1 MLATSFLQHISVGR
15 MARRT
20 DRDSTDDQFVEE
32 NQRHRDAE
40 ARALTVTAVLLPPPA
55 LLAAAAAAAQGDDE
69 LRSWQSPPP
78 GPPEADPP
86 PPEPTQKP
94 THHLLCP
101 LPPALS
107 AGYGGMAGPYP
118 AIPVVA
124 ELVET
129 EEQVCFAD
137 LEELAELPDA
147 AAAVAFRSFT
157 PGSSPGRGS
166 GHNWAPCTAGGHTAL
181 QANPEAARL
190 ATSAPVQPCSFF
202 THGPSAQASHGVPMS
217 FAQAAAHQQE
227 IHLVASFLQHQDN
240 SAGQTELASASYSS
254 VMSQFTQQFVPD
266 SMQYNHSPSSLMSV
280 AQQPSVMMPEAT
292 QQFVLLQQHQFARP
306 APLPYNSSSASLM
319 SVTQQPTP
327 DAAYAP
333 AHCAT
338 VISEAIPV
346 LAVAQNLVPS
356 SLKEI
361 FATHVMCDYT
371 PRVPKQFATSR
382 WATLE
387 DLVSKLQ
394 QHAPAE
400 VTKLGNQNLRQMI
413 TEWYKNHPAFENLPF
428 SAWGK
433 RLKNN
438 APQASARSLTFKF
451 CFEHTPGGLGR

>member
-1 MLATSFLQHISVGR
+1 
-15 MARRT
+15 MAPRT
-20 DRDSTDDQFVEE
+20 DRDNRDSTDNQLIEE

-40 ARALTVTAVLLPPPA
+40 AGFLTVTAVLLPPPA
-55 LLAAAAAAAQGDDE
+55 LLAAAAAAAQGDDAFQP
-69 LRSWQSPPP
+69 WQSPQP
-78 GPPEADPP
+78 GPPEADPAP

-94 THHLLCP
+94 AHHLLRP

-118 AIPVVA
+118 VIPVVA

-157 PGSSPGRGS
+157 PGSSPGRGP
-166 GHNWAPCTAGGHTAL
+166 GHNWAPCTAGGYTAL

-190 ATSAPVQPCSFF
+190 ASSAPVQPGSFF
-202 THGPSAQASHGVPMS
+202 TRGPSAQASHGVPMPL
-217 FAQAAAHQQE
+217 AQAAAHQQE
-227 IHLVASFLQHQDN
+227 IHLVASFLQHHNN
-240 SAGQTELASASYSS
+240 SAAQTELAEDSYSS
-254 VMSQFTQQFVPD
+254 VMSEFTQQFVPD
-266 SMQYNHSPSSLMSV
+266 SMQYNYSSSSLMSV
-280 AQQPSVMMPEAT
+280 AQQPSVLMPEAT
-292 QQFVLLQQHQFARP
+292 QQFVRLQQQDQFARP

-338 VISEAIPV
+338 VISEAVPV
-346 LAVAQNLVPS
+346 LAVAHNLVPG

-361 FATHVMCDYT
+361 FTTHVMCDYT
-371 PRVPKQFATSR
+371 PRVPGQFVTSR
-382 WATLE
+382 WATLD

-400 VTKLGNQNLRQMI
+400 VTKLGHQNLRQMI
-413 TEWYKNHPAFENLPF
+413 TEWYRHHPAFENLPF
-428 SAWGK
+428 TAWVK

>member
-1 MLATSFLQHISVGR
+1 M
-15 MARRT
+15 
-20 DRDSTDDQFVEE
+20 
-32 NQRHRDAE
+32 
-40 ARALTVTAVLLPPPA
+40 
-55 LLAAAAAAAQGDDE
+55 
-69 LRSWQSPPP
+69 
-78 GPPEADPP
+78 
-86 PPEPTQKP
+86 
-94 THHLLCP
+94 
-101 LPPALS
+101 
-107 AGYGGMAGPYP
+107 
-118 AIPVVA
+118 VA

-266 SMQYNHSPSSLMSV
+266 SMQYNHSSSSLMSA

-400 VTKLGNQNLRQMI
+400 VTKLGRLGHQNLRQMI

-438 APQASARSLTFKF
+438 APQAHARSLSFKF